1 MRCLNVRRDASR
13 LRQQNRELRC
23 TLRRN
28 LGSILGDIR
37 PLRTVI
43 SNYLWIETR
52 IMSVTEQP
60 SSALQFPALQP
71 PRRYLFGPGP
81 SMVHPRV
88 YEALSKPI
96 VGHLDPYFIQVMADV
111 QQLLKTAYGTSDGAT
126 LVISGTGSAGMEAAV
141 TNFVEPGAKLTVF
154 ANGFFSDR
162 LTEMAK
168 RNGAHVVRFEKPW
181 GDTFT
186 DAEAK
191 EFISRE
197 KPKVV
202 AYVHAETSTG
212 ALQSGNAICAA
223 AHESGALV
231 IADCVTSL
239 GGVPVEFDHTGI
251 DIAYSCTQKG
261 LSSPPGLSPM
271 AMSPR
276 AMEWLR
282 ARTTPSRSWYLD
294 LKLIHDYSTVS
305 HRYHHTAPISMFYAL
320 REALLVINDEGIENR
335 WERHRRSNRS
345 FVKGIEAMGLR
356 MHVPEEHRIATL
368 NTVCVP
374 AGIDEAKVRK
384 RLLDGP
390 GIEIAG
396 GFGPLAGKVFRIGV
410 MGPLATE
417 DNVQFFLKEFKKA
430 LSAEGYSI

>member
-1 MRCLNVRRDASR
+1 MSA
-13 LRQQNRELRC
+13 
-23 TLRRN
+23 
-28 LGSILGDIR
+28 
-37 PLRTVI
+37 
-43 SNYLWIETR
+43 IEQET
-52 IMSVTEQP
+52 
-60 SSALQFPALQP
+60 SAVDFPALQP

-96 VGHLDPYFIQVMADV
+96 VGHLDPYFIQVMGDV
-111 QQLLKTAYGTSDGAT
+111 QQLLQTAFGTNDGAT

-141 TNFVEPGAKLTVF
+141 ANFVEPETKFAVF
-154 ANGFFSDR
+154 ANGYFSDR

-168 RNGAHVVRFEKPW
+168 RHGANVVRFEKLW
-181 GDTFT
+181 GETFA
-186 DAEAK
+186 DEEAG
-191 EFISRE
+191 EFIRRE

-212 ALQSGNAICAA
+212 ALQSGQAICAA
-223 AHESGALV
+223 AHDAGALV

-239 GGVPVEFDHTGI
+239 GGVPVAFDQTGI
-251 DIAYSCTQKG
+251 DVAYSCTQKG
-261 LSSPPGLSPM
+261 LSCPPGLSPM
-271 AMSPR
+271 AMSRR
-276 AMEWLR
+276 AMDWLR
-282 ARTTPSRSWYLD
+282 ARTSPARSWYLD

-320 REALLVINDEGIENR
+320 REALLVIAQEGIENR
-335 WERHRRSNRS
+335 WERHRRCHKF
-345 FVKGIEAMGLR
+345 FVQGIEAMGLR
-356 MHVPEEHRIATL
+356 MHVPEGHRIATL

-374 AGIDEAKVRK
+374 KGVDEAKVRR
-384 RLLDGP
+384 RLLNEP

-396 GFGPLAGKVFRIGV
+396 GFGPLAGIVFRIGV

-430 LSAEGYSI
+430 LSAEGYSM

>member
-1 MRCLNVRRDASR
+1 
-13 LRQQNRELRC
+13 
-23 TLRRN
+23 
-28 LGSILGDIR
+28 
-37 PLRTVI
+37 
-43 SNYLWIETR
+43 
-52 IMSVTEQP
+52 MSAIEQP
-60 SSALQFPALQP
+60 AALQFPALEP

-111 QQLLKTAYGTSDGAT
+111 QQLLKTAYGTTDAAT

-141 TNFVEPGAKLTVF
+141 ANFVEPGVKLAVF
-154 ANGFFSDR
+154 ANGYFSDR

-168 RNGAHVVRFEKPW
+168 RNGANVARFEKLW
-181 GDTFT
+181 GETFT
-186 DAEAK
+186 DAEARD
-191 EFISRE
+191 FIGRE

-212 ALQSGNAICAA
+212 ALQSGQAICAA
-223 AHESGALV
+223 AHDAGALV

-239 GGVPVEFDHTGI
+239 GGVPVEFDQTGI

-261 LSSPPGLSPM
+261 LSCPPGLSPM

-276 AMEWLR
+276 AMEFLR

-320 REALLVINDEGIENR
+320 REALLVIAEEGIENR
-335 WERHRRSNRS
+335 WERHRRCHKS
-345 FVKGIEAMGLR
+345 FVKGVEAMGLR
-356 MHVPEEHRIATL
+356 MHVPERFRIATL

-374 AGIDEAKVRK
+374 EGVDEAKVRK

-417 DNVQFFLKEFKKA
+417 DNVQFFLKEFEKA
-430 LSAEGYSI
+430 LTARG

>member
-1 MRCLNVRRDASR
+1 M
-13 LRQQNRELRC
+13 
-23 TLRRN
+23 
-28 LGSILGDIR
+28 
-37 PLRTVI
+37 
-43 SNYLWIETR
+43 
-52 IMSVTEQP
+52 
-60 SSALQFPALQP
+60 SALEQTQPQPAAVQYPALQP

-88 YEALSKPI
+88 YEAMAKPI
-96 VGHLDPYFIQVMADV
+96 VGHLDPYFIQVMGDV
-111 QQLLKTAYGTSDGAT
+111 QQLLKAAYGTGGAT
-126 LVISGTGSAGMEAAV
+126 LVISGTGSAGMEAAIA
-141 TNFVEPGAKLTVF
+141 NFVDAGSKLAVF
-154 ANGFFSDR
+154 ANGYFSDR

-168 RNGAHVVRFEKPW
+168 RNGANVVRFEKNW
-181 GDTFT
+181 GETYT
-186 DAEAK
+186 DDEAR
-191 EFISRE
+191 EFIARE

-223 AHESGALV
+223 AHDAGALV

-239 GGVPVEFDHTGI
+239 GGVPVEFDRTGI
-251 DIAYSCTQKG
+251 DVAYSCTQKG
-261 LSSPPGLSPM
+261 LSCPPGLSPM
-271 AMSPR
+271 AMSR
-276 AMEWLR
+276 KAMDFLG

-320 REALLVINDEGIENR
+320 REALRVIAEEGVENR
-335 WERHRRSNRS
+335 WERHRQSNRI

-356 MHVPEEHRIATL
+356 MHVPEANRIATL

-374 AGIDEAKVRK
+374 AGVDEAKVRK
-384 RLLDGP
+384 GLLDGP

-410 MGPLATE
+410 MGPLASQE
-417 DNVQFFLKEFKKA
+417 NVQFFLTEFGKVLA
-430 LSAEGYSI
+430 AQGYSI

>member
-1 MRCLNVRRDASR
+1 M
-13 LRQQNRELRC
+13 
-23 TLRRN
+23 
-28 LGSILGDIR
+28 
-37 PLRTVI
+37 
-43 SNYLWIETR
+43 
-52 IMSVTEQP
+52 
-60 SSALQFPALQP
+60 SALEQVDSAINFPALQP
-71 PRRYLFGPGP
+71 PHRYLFGPGP
-81 SMVHPRV
+81 TMVHPRV

-96 VGHLDPYFIQVMADV
+96 VGHLDPYFIQVMMDC
-111 QQLLKTAYGTSDGAT
+111 QQLLKTAYGTEAGAT

-141 TNFVEPGAKLTVF
+141 VNFVEPGTKIAIF
-154 ANGFFSDR
+154 ANGYFSDR

-168 RNGAHVVRFEKPW
+168 RNGAEVVRFEKAW
-181 GDTFT
+181 GETYT
-186 DAEAK
+186 DDEAR
-191 EFISRE
+191 EFIRRE

-202 AYVHAETSTG
+202 GYVHAETSTG
-212 ALQSGNAICAA
+212 ALQPGNAICAA
-223 AHESGALV
+223 AHEAGALV

-239 GGVPVEFDHTGI
+239 GGVPVEFDRTGM

-261 LSSPPGLSPM
+261 LSCPPGLSPM

-282 ARTTPSRSWYLD
+282 GRTTPSRSWYLD
-294 LKLIHDYSTVS
+294 LKLIHDYATVS

-320 REALLVINDEGIENR
+320 REALLVVADEGIEKR
-335 WERHRRSNRS
+335 WERHRRCHQL
-345 FVKGIEAMGLR
+345 FVKGIEAMGLS
-356 MHVPEEHRIATL
+356 MHVPEEHRITTL

-374 AGIDEAKVRK
+374 KGIDEAKVRK

-417 DNVQFFLKEFKKA
+417 DNVRFFLSEFGKA
-430 LSAEGYSI
+430 LKAEGYGQ

>member
-1 MRCLNVRRDASR
+1 
-13 LRQQNRELRC
+13 
-23 TLRRN
+23 
-28 LGSILGDIR
+28 
-37 PLRTVI
+37 
-43 SNYLWIETR
+43 
-52 IMSVTEQP
+52 MSAIEQP
-60 SSALQFPALQP
+60 ATLQFPALQP

-96 VGHLDPYFIQVMADV
+96 VGHLDPYFIQVMGDV
-111 QQLLKTAYGTSDGAT
+111 QQLLKMAYGTSSGAT

-141 TNFVEPGAKLTVF
+141 ANFVEPGAKFAVF
-154 ANGFFSDR
+154 ANGYFSDR

-168 RNGAHVVRFEKPW
+168 RNSANVVRFEKSW
-181 GDTFT
+181 GETYT
-186 DAEAK
+186 DDEAR
-191 EFISRE
+191 EFIARE
-197 KPKVV
+197 KPSLV

-212 ALQSGNAICAA
+212 ALQPGQAICAA
-223 AHESGALV
+223 AHDAGALV

-239 GGVPVEFDHTGI
+239 GGVPVEFDRTGI

-261 LSSPPGLSPM
+261 LSCPPGLSPM

-320 REALLVINDEGIENR
+320 REALLVVAEEGVENR
-335 WERHRRSNRS
+335 WERHRRSHKS
-345 FVKGIEAMGLR
+345 FVKGIEALGLR

-374 AGIDEAKVRK
+374 SGVDEAKVRK

-417 DNVQFFLKEFKKA
+417 ENVQFFLTEFKKA
-430 LSAEGYSI
+430 LNAEGYSA

>member
-1 MRCLNVRRDASR
+1 MSAPEPS
-13 LRQQNRELRC
+13 
-23 TLRRN
+23 
-28 LGSILGDIR
+28 
-37 PLRTVI
+37 TVLA
-43 SNYLWIETR
+43 Y
-52 IMSVTEQP
+52 
-60 SSALQFPALQP
+60 PALQP

-96 VGHLDPYFIQVMADV
+96 VGHLDPYFIQVMGDV
-111 QQLLKTAYGTSDGAT
+111 QQLLKSAFGTVEGAT
-126 LVISGTGSAGMEAAV
+126 LVISGTGSAGMEASIA
-141 TNFVEPGAKLTVF
+141 NFVDAGTKFAVF
-154 ANGFFSDR
+154 ANGYFSDR

-168 RNGAHVVRFEKPW
+168 RNGADVVRFEKSW
-181 GDTFT
+181 GETYT
-186 DAEAK
+186 DDEAR
-191 EFISRE
+191 EFIQRE

-212 ALQSGNAICAA
+212 ALQSGRAICTA
-223 AHESGALV
+223 AHEAGALV

-239 GGVPVEFDHTGI
+239 GGVPIEFDQTGI
-251 DIAYSCTQKG
+251 DVAYSCTQKG
-261 LSSPPGLSPM
+261 LSCPPGLSPM

-276 AMEWLR
+276 AMEFLR
-282 ARTTPSRSWYLD
+282 ARTTSPRSWYLD

-320 REALLVINDEGIENR
+320 REALTVIADEGIENR
-335 WERHRRSNRS
+335 WERHRRCNKA
-345 FVKGIEAMGLR
+345 FVKGIEEMGLR
-356 MHVPEEHRIATL
+356 MHVPERHRVATL

-374 AGIDEAKVRK
+374 TGIEEAKVRK

-390 GIEIAG
+390 GIEIAA

-417 DNVQFFLKEFKKA
+417 DNVQFFLKEFSRA
-430 LSAEGYSI
+430 LSAEGFSI

>member
-1 MRCLNVRRDASR
+1 
-13 LRQQNRELRC
+13 
-23 TLRRN
+23 
-28 LGSILGDIR
+28 
-37 PLRTVI
+37 
-43 SNYLWIETR
+43 
-52 IMSVTEQP
+52 MSAIEQP
-60 SSALQFPALQP
+60 TALQFPALEP

-111 QQLLKTAYGTSDGAT
+111 QQLLKTAYGTTDAAT

-141 TNFVEPGAKLTVF
+141 ANFVEPGVKLAVF
-154 ANGFFSDR
+154 ANGYFSDR

-168 RNGAHVVRFEKPW
+168 RNGANVVRFEKLW
-181 GDTFT
+181 GETFT
-186 DAEAK
+186 DAEARD
-191 EFISRE
+191 FIGRE

-212 ALQSGNAICAA
+212 ALQSGQAICAA
-223 AHESGALV
+223 AHDAGALI

-239 GGVPVEFDHTGI
+239 GGVPVEFDQTGI

-261 LSSPPGLSPM
+261 LSCPPGLSPM

-276 AMEWLR
+276 AMEFLR

-320 REALLVINDEGIENR
+320 REALLVIAEEGIENR
-335 WERHRRSNRS
+335 WERHRRCHKS
-345 FVKGIEAMGLR
+345 FVKGVEAMGLR
-356 MHVPEEHRIATL
+356 MHVPERFRIATL

-374 AGIDEAKVRK
+374 EGVDEAKVRK

-417 DNVQFFLKEFKKA
+417 DNVQFFLKEFEKA
-430 LSAEGYSI
+430 LTARG

>member
-1 MRCLNVRRDASR
+1 MSTIEQEVPA
-13 LRQQNRELRC
+13 
-23 TLRRN
+23 
-28 LGSILGDIR
+28 LGL
-37 PLRTVI
+37 
-43 SNYLWIETR
+43 
-52 IMSVTEQP
+52 
-60 SSALQFPALQP
+60 FPPLQP

-96 VGHLDPYFIQVMADV
+96 VGHLDPYFIQVMGEV
-111 QQLLKTAYGTSDGAT
+111 QQLLKTAFGTNDGAT

-141 TNFVEPGAKLTVF
+141 ANFAEPGAKFAVF
-154 ANGFFSDR
+154 ANGYFSDR

-168 RNGAHVVRFEKPW
+168 RHGADVVRLEKLW
-181 GDTFT
+181 GETFT
-186 DAEAK
+186 NDEAR
-191 EFISRE
+191 EFIGRE
-197 KPKVV
+197 KPKIV

-212 ALQSGNAICAA
+212 ALQSGQAICAA
-223 AHESGALV
+223 AHDAGALA

-239 GGVPVEFDHTGI
+239 GGVPVEFDQTGI
-251 DIAYSCTQKG
+251 DVGYSCTQKG
-261 LSSPPGLSPM
+261 LSCPPGLSPM

-276 AMEWLR
+276 AMDWLR
-282 ARTTPSRSWYLD
+282 ARTSPARSWYFD

-320 REALLVINDEGIENR
+320 REALLVIAEEGIENR
-335 WERHRRSNRS
+335 WERHRRCHKL
-345 FVKGIEAMGLR
+345 FVQGIEAMGLR
-356 MHVPEEHRIATL
+356 LHVPEEHRIATL

-374 AGIDEAKVRK
+374 KGVDEAKVRR

-417 DNVQFFLKEFKKA
+417 ENVQLFLKEFSKA
-430 LSAEGYSI
+430 LNAEGYSI